1 MLAMNCY
8 SASARDIPKEMLSR
22 FTATLLLFLL
32 TSNFSLA
39 QKKKKNKKDVEPV
52 TQALEVLPEPPPAV
66 KVESTRLVFLVSPL
80 SAKGLLSQQAKD
92 ALVILRRQAR
102 GATMVKLR
110 AFVAGRGDA
119 RRISSIVSEQFTDW
133 NLPLPALSILQIGAL
148 PLEGAQVQIEAIAE
162 DRKPVNL
169 NGVAWLAGKLVAKPL
184 GESGDVNAVPPL
196 LLESLAALSGD
207 LLSLTCFVSSLDNAN
222 ELDRAMA
229 AKSPTAAR
237 TLLQAQR
244 ATGSG
249 LARCEGVVRRNIGQ
263 PDRLVLTGTIIG
275 FGTEEK
281 DIQLVATR
289 LTKLLE
295 ANNAT
300 LLERK
305 GYGVSRSLENR
316 LGSISVVEGVGS
328 NEATFALE
336 AIGLQKF

>member
-1 MLAMNCY
+1 
-8 SASARDIPKEMLSR
+8 MLSR

-32 TSNFSLA
+32 TSEISLA
-39 QKKKKNKKDVEPV
+39 QKKKKSKKDVEPV
-52 TQALEVLPEPPPAV
+52 TQTLEVLPDPPLAV
-66 KVESTRLVFLVSPL
+66 KVESTRLLFLVSPL
-80 SAKGLLSQQAKD
+80 SSKGLLSQQSKE
-92 ALVILRRQAR
+92 ALASLRRQAR
-102 GATMVKLR
+102 GATLVKLR

-119 RRISSIVSEQFTDW
+119 RRISAIVSEQFTEW
-133 NLPLPALSILQIGAL
+133 KLPLPALSILQIGAL

-162 DRKPVNL
+162 DRKPINL
-169 NGVAWLAGKLVAKPL
+169 NGVAWLSGKLVTKSL
-184 GESGDVNAVPPL
+184 GESGDVNAVQPL
-196 LLESLAALSGD
+196 LIESMAALNGD
-207 LLSLTCFVSSLDNAN
+207 LLALTCFVSSLDNAID
-222 ELDRAMA
+222 LDRAMA
-229 AKSPTAAR
+229 AKFPNAAR

-249 LARCEGVVRRNIGQ
+249 LARCEGVARRSTGQ
-263 PDRLVLTGTIIG
+263 PDRLVLTSTIIG

-289 LTKLLE
+289 LTRLLE
-295 ANNAT
+295 SNNAT

-316 LGSISVVEGVGS
+316 LGSICVVEGVGS